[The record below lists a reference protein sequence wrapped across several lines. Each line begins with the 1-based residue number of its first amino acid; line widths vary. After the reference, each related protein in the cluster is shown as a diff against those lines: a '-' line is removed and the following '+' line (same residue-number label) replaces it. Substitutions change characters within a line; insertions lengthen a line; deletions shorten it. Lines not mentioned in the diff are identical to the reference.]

1 MAPARTEI
9 VEAMRMAA
17 PCAIADIAEILD
29 RPADTL
35 YRHMDKLVRAGL
47 VVEVGRRRRG
57 RRLERLFDLVADDF
71 AFGFRDGSGR
81 AANRAIEE
89 CANSFLRST
98 TRAVRDS
105 AAAGALVVD
114 EEQRNLVVSYEL
126 GWLTPAGVRE
136 ARTILARLKRLMDD
150 GKSAEARVAA
160 NASLYL
166 ALGVVV
172 PVTRRRGSARR
183 SETSTAAATVSTS
196 QPSSGKRPPR

>member
-9 VEAMRMAA
+9 VEAMRMTA

-57 RRLERLFDLVADDF
+57 RRMERLFDLVADDF
-71 AFGFRDGSGR
+71 GFGLRETSGR
-81 AANRAIEE
+81 IANRAIEE

-105 AAAGALVVD
+105 AAAGALVVG
-114 EEQRNLVVSYEL
+114 EEERNLVVSYEL

-136 ARTILARLKRLMDD
+136 ARAILARLKQLMDA
-150 GKSAEARVAA
+150 GKSSDARLAPGA
-160 NASLYL
+160 GLYL

-172 PVTRRRGSARR
+172 PVTRRRGAARR
-183 SETSTAAATVSTS
+183 AATPEGDGRASD
-196 QPSSGKRPPR
+196 PPRTAERRRQR